1 MLSDHRTL
9 EGWLNHDLRVEPQS
23 ISCSLLPSPGAVPAA
38 STDKINKKVIFK
50 LPRGAAVPLRVYL
63 KSSGQLQYII
73 TNQQEGGRKGRRER
87 RGEVVRSNPD
97 CFCEKLTV
105 KRWQGVQAS

>member
-1 MLSDHRTL
+1 M
-9 EGWLNHDLRVEPQS
+9 
-23 ISCSLLPSPGAVPAA
+23 
-38 STDKINKKVIFK
+38 
-50 LPRGAAVPLRVYL
+50 PLWVYL

-73 TNQQEGGRKGRRER
+73 TNQWEGGREGRRREGG
-87 RGEVVRSNPD
+87 GEVVRSITD